1 MNTLSSSVT
10 ADMERSEHG
19 FWYRVFFGGMNPTF
33 VRFLRYQ
40 GVAFSSFLVDLAV
53 LTLLLFVFNLNYL
66 VATGL
71 GFMGAV
77 AYAFFVNR
85 RWSFNKWVHTSRL
98 AISLGVGFVTLLVV
112 LFVTYLG
119 VESIHLPYFEARVA
133 AAIIGAV
140 ISYIG
145 DSIFTFQMKPFD

>member
-1 MNTLSSSVT
+1 MNTLLATVT
-10 ADMERSEHG
+10 ADMEHSEHG

-33 VRFLRYQ
+33 VRFVRYQ
-40 GVAFSSFLVDLAV
+40 AVAFSSFLVDLS
-53 LTLLLFVFNLNYL
+53 LLLLFLFAFNLNYL

-85 RWSFNKWVHTSRL
+85 QWSFKKWVHTGRL
-98 AISLGVGFVTLLVV
+98 AVSLGVGLVTLVVV

-119 VESIHLPYFEARVA
+119 VETVHLPYFEARIA

-145 DSIFTFQMKPFD
+145 DSIFTFQMKPFE